1 MAKFFTAGR
10 VRRVAGALAAASALQ
25 GCGDTADTL
34 LEAIDPDIINPSD
47 TKSSEGAQALYIGS
61 FSRLRAA
68 MTGTGDSSGDYLFGG
83 LLADEWATS
92 STFIQND
99 EFDQRKIVNTNSTA
113 TGLFRN
119 LNRVRTSANQ
129 AIVALRE
136 FRPTETYKIAEM
148 YLHRG
153 LAEMQMAQD
162 FCNGTPISDAAGD
175 EFILGNPE
183 SNAQVFAR
191 AVASFDSALAL
202 TGTANANN
210 TPINNATRVAKARAL
225 LQISNSRAAEAAAL
239 VPAATVPTNFTYE
252 QTFSLT
258 TGLGG
263 ASNQNNIWGQGTS
276 SRRFTVADSLEG
288 NARNLLV
295 RNAIPFFSARDP
307 RVPVAYTV
315 AANGR
320 DTTKS
325 QDGFTFSR
333 TTTLYG
339 QLTSIPYVN
348 GLDARLVEAEAR
360 LIADDYAGMTTIL
373 NALRAVPPALG
384 AITVP
389 AAQLPALAAP
399 TTRDAAVNLFFREKA
414 FWTFSRGQ
422 RLGDLRR
429 LIRNYGRTPANTFP
443 VGTHYRGGDYGADMN
458 IPLTTEELTNT
469 NADRN
474 LCTNRN
480 A

>member
-1 MAKFFTAGR
+1 MRMYFPGR
-10 VRRVAGALAAASALQ
+10 RARRAAATLVAFGALQ
-25 GCGDTADTL
+25 GCDDTADTL

-47 TKSSEGAQALYIGS
+47 TRSSEGAQALYIGS
-61 FSRLRAA
+61 FNRLRAA
-68 MTGTGDSSGDYLFGG
+68 MLGTGDSSGDYLFGG
-83 LLADEWATS
+83 LLADEWSTS

-99 EFDQRKIVNTNSTA
+99 EFDQRKIINTNSTA
-113 TGLFRN
+113 TALYRG
-119 LNRVRTSANQ
+119 LNRVRTASNQ

-136 FRPTETYKIAEM
+136 FRPTETYKVAEM

-175 EFILGNPE
+175 DFVFGTPE

-210 TPINNATRVAKARAL
+210 TPINNAARVAKARAL
-225 LQISNSRAAEAAAL
+225 LSIGITRAAEAAAL
-239 VPAATVPTNFTYE
+239 VPAATVPTSFTYE
-252 QTFSLT
+252 QTFTAALT
-258 TGLGG
+258 
-263 ASNQNNIWGQGTS
+263 NNIWGQGTS
-276 SRRFTVADSLEG
+276 SRRFTVGDSLEG

-307 RVPVAYTV
+307 RLPVAYTV

-320 DTTKS
+320 DTTKA

-333 TTTLYG
+333 TSTIYG
-339 QLTSIPYVN
+339 QLTSTAYVN

-360 LIADDYAGMTTIL
+360 LVANDFAGMTTIL
-373 NALRAVPPALG
+373 NALRAAPPAVG
-384 AITVP
+384 SVTATAVS
-389 AAQLPALAAP
+389 LPALTAP
-399 TTRDAAVNLFFREKA
+399 TTRDAAINLYFREKA

-422 RLGDLRR
+422 RLGDMRR
-429 LIRNYGRTPANTFP
+429 LIRQYGRTAATVFP
-443 VGTHYRGGDYGADMN
+443 TGTHYRGGEYGTDVN

-474 LCTNRN
+474 LCTDRN

>member
-1 MAKFFTAGR
+1 MRMFFPGR
-10 VRRVAGALAAASALQ
+10 RARRAAVALAALGALQ
-25 GCGDTADTL
+25 GCDDATDTL

-47 TKSSEGAQALYIGS
+47 TRSPEGAQALYIGS

-68 MTGTGDSSGDYLFGG
+68 LTGTGDSSGDYLFGG
-83 LLADEWATS
+83 LLADEWSTS

-99 EFDQRKIVNTNSTA
+99 EFDQRKIINTNSTA

-119 LNRVRTSANQ
+119 LNRVRTAANQ

-136 FRPTETYKIAEM
+136 FRPTETHRIAEM

-162 FCNGTPISDAAGD
+162 FCNGTPLSDAAGD
-175 EFILGNPE
+175 EFVFGTPE

-202 TGTANANN
+202 TATASTNN
-210 TPINNATRVAKARAL
+210 TPINNAARIAKARAL
-225 LQISNSRAAEAAAL
+225 LGLGTSRAAEAAAL
-239 VPAATVPTNFTYE
+239 VPAATVPTSYTYE
-252 QTFSLT
+252 GNFSLT
-258 TGLGG
+258 TGLGA

-276 SRRFTVADSLEG
+276 SRRFTVGDSVEG

-307 RVPVAYTV
+307 RLPVAYTV

-320 DTTKS
+320 DTTKA

-333 TTTLYG
+333 TTTMYG
-339 QLTSIPYVN
+339 QLTNVAYVN

-360 LIADDYAGMTTIL
+360 LIANDFAGMTTIL
-373 NALRAVPPALG
+373 NALRAAPPTVG
-384 AITVP
+384 AVSAT
-389 AAQLPALAAP
+389 AASLPALAVP
-399 TTRDAAVNLFFREKA
+399 TSRDAAINLFFREKA

-422 RLGDLRR
+422 RLGDMRR
-429 LIRNYGRTPANTFP
+429 LIRQYGRTAANTFP
-443 VGTHYRGGDYGADMN
+443 VGTHYRGGEYGTDVN

-469 NADRN
+469 SADRN
-474 LCTNRN
+474 LCTDRN